1 MAKKEKI
8 EIVRSDRIKPKIA
21 TKSVFVKGKDSVMM
35 DEKTRKSMKYSIAEG
50 TLNAASS
57 NITSTYVTPYA
68 LFLKATHSEI
78 GILNALQNLAV
89 IISQIPGANLTN
101 RMSRKSIWL
110 FSIIATKLFWI
121 PILLLPF
128 FPNPV
133 WVFIILIFF
142 TAFFASLKN
151 PAWSSMMG
159 DIVPHDIRGKY
170 FGKRNSILGVS
181 GLITMLV
188 SGFILSVY
196 GFSAI
201 FLISIVL
208 GFVSIIFFIKM
219 YEPPFRRNYYYKH
232 TLSLN
237 FGNALKFVKVNRNFS
252 LFTIYMTFSGFAINV
267 ASPFFTVY
275 MLKDLNIGYA
285 WFAIIAAIGILV
297 RIFSQGYWGSLSD
310 RFGSRKIMI
319 ICAVL
324 IAFVPLGYMLSYNI
338 NHLIIVEIFSG
349 FAWAGF
355 DLVTFNFLL
364 GVTPADRRPSF
375 VANFNIF
382 TGIGGMVGLLSGGFL
397 AEVLQGSGFLFFFGL
412 HALFALSF
420 VLRIVSVAL
429 MPAIRQIEKE
439 DATPVKDLF
448 WQVVVEH
455 PVKGMMH
462 RMEYFVENPGKVM
475 NGIERRIR
483 KI

>member
-57 NITSTYVTPYA
+57 YITSTYVTPYA

-181 GLITMLV
+181 GLITMIV

-196 GFSAI
+196 GVFAI
-201 FLISIVL
+201 FL
-208 GFVSIIFFIKM
+208 VSIIFFMKI
-219 YEPPFRRNYYYKH
+219 YEPPFRKNYYYKH
-232 TLSLN
+232 TLSFN
-237 FGNALKFVKVNRNFS
+237 FGNALKFVNVNRNFS

-275 MLKDLNIGYA
+275 MLNDLNI
-285 WFAIIAAIGILV
+285 I
-297 RIFSQGYWGSLSD
+297 S
-310 RFGSRKIMI
+310 
-319 ICAVL
+319 
-324 IAFVPLGYMLSYNI
+324 
-338 NHLIIVEIFSG
+338 
-349 FAWAGF
+349 
-355 DLVTFNFLL
+355 
-364 GVTPADRRPSF
+364 
-375 VANFNIF
+375 
-382 TGIGGMVGLLSGGFL
+382 
-397 AEVLQGSGFLFFFGL
+397 
-412 HALFALSF
+412 
-420 VLRIVSVAL
+420 
-429 MPAIRQIEKE
+429 
-439 DATPVKDLF
+439 
-448 WQVVVEH
+448 
-455 PVKGMMH
+455 
-462 RMEYFVENPGKVM
+462 
-475 NGIERRIR
+475 
-483 KI
+483 